1 MLPMITLKDF
11 CYEDLFYN
19 LNLSIAKNKLTVIS
33 GANNSGK
40 TLLIRILNREIITSN
55 SVLVNNIEMNKYK
68 IEEYSKLVNCIIPL
82 EITYEETTIEEEL
95 LYYNDNKEEVDR
107 IIKGLKIKKMIHKKI
122 KDLSPKEIILS
133 QIAIALVKK
142 PKIILLD
149 NIRMYLTEKEVKE
162 VIEFLKKVQT
172 KQELTIVIATIH
184 LEESL
189 LADYLYI
196 IGNKNI
202 ALEGKPLEVLQ
213 NDNKINKLGLSLPFM
228 IDLSVKLK
236 DYGLIKE
243 IELNKNRMVENLWK

>member
-1 MLPMITLKDF
+1 MFQAHQM
-11 CYEDLFYN
+11 E
-19 LNLSIAKNKLTVIS
+19 LSQ
-33 GANNSGK
+33 
-40 TLLIRILNREIITSN
+40 
-55 SVLVNNIEMNKYK
+55 
-68 IEEYSKLVNCIIPL
+68 
-82 EITYEETTIEEEL
+82 
-95 LYYNDNKEEVDR
+95 
-107 IIKGLKIKKMIHKKI
+107 
-122 KDLSPKEIILS
+122 PKEIEVS
-133 QIAIALVKK
+133 
-142 PKIILLD
+142 
-149 NIRMYLTEKEVKE
+149 EVKE